1 MVVLIS
7 LTVLIILHELGHFL
21 LAKKFGVKVEEFGLF
36 LPPRLWGKQIGET
49 IYSINLFPLGGFVK
63 LLGEEGVS
71 ADDSRTGL
79 PSDGAQQRVN
89 IDPGNF
95 NSKPLWQRALII
107 AGGVISFWIIG
118 FIIFSAVFAI
128 GGVESVSD
136 DQTAP
141 NARVV
146 INSVSSKSPAEQA
159 GLLMGDIIKTISVKS
174 NAKMTS
180 TIQTVAAVQNFA
192 NAHRGEELIVTIQ
205 RGSQTLQETLTPRI
219 NPPAGEGAIGISLD
233 RVVPVN
239 ANWWQAI
246 RAGAQE
252 TWNLPIDYFSGL
264 GMIIGRLIHHQA
276 LPAGAQVVGPVG
288 IFSIMYNTAQSG
300 AIYYLQ
306 LIAKLS
312 VLLAVMNS
320 LPIPALDG
328 GKLLFLAIEA
338 VRRKPV
344 PASVEQPIT
353 AVFFFLLMAL
363 IILVSIG
370 DIRRLF

>member
-1 MVVLIS
+1 
-7 LTVLIILHELGHFL
+7 
-21 LAKKFGVKVEEFGLF
+21 
-36 LPPRLWGKQIGET
+36 
-49 IYSINLFPLGGFVK
+49 
-63 LLGEEGVS
+63 
-71 ADDSRTGL
+71 
-79 PSDGAQQRVN
+79 
-89 IDPGNF
+89 
-95 NSKPLWQRALII
+95 LII